1 MVFELLNS
9 FAVISI
15 ICSSE
20 YFWNLAPNFFNFNSL
35 SKAGKLEQV
44 DNLETLLN
52 KQNIFYARLSL
63 SDDPRAKEMKEQLQQ
78 QSRDLGFP
86 DDVDLGNVFKN
97 MHRMIEQMKKTI
109 DEQHGRW

>member
-1 MVFELLNS
+1 MSSKFFNSELVQAELREIENLQEKVFR
-9 FAVISI
+9 
-15 ICSSE
+15 
-20 YFWNLAPNFFNFNSL
+20 NFFNFNSL

-86 DDVDLGNVFKN
+86 DDVELGIVFKN

-109 DEQHGRW
+109 DEQHGR